1 MATNV
6 FLAVIFAAFLHAV
19 WNAMVKSHKDKAV
32 AVAAIILGHIPAA
45 LIIISFVPMPTKE
58 SVPYIFMSAI
68 IHQGYQWFLLSAYNH
83 GDYTKVYPIARG
95 IAPVITTIL
104 SLIFIGVVLTR
115 YELFGILIISF
126 GILSLSFQ
134 YKNTFQNNKAV
145 IFALLTGFFIALY
158 STVDGYGARLSL
170 SPLSFIGWSF
180 ILNGLIFPFFL
191 KFMNEPNIIKRV
203 FREAKSLFLIGGT
216 ISYIVYAIVVWAF
229 TKAPIPLVGALRET
243 SIIIA
248 LLIGTLIL
256 KERFTLI
263 KAVAIS
269 IIFAGTIFIKF
280 F

>member
-45 LIIISFVPMPTKE
+45 LIIISFVPMPAKE
-58 SVPYIFMSAI
+58 SIPYIFMSAI

-115 YELFGILIISF
+115 HELFGILIISF

-269 IIFAGTIFIKF
+269 IIFAGTIFLKF

>member
-45 LIIISFVPMPTKE
+45 LIIISFVPMPAKE
-58 SVPYIFMSAI
+58 SIPYIFMSAI

-115 YELFGILIISF
+115 HELFGILIISF

>member
-6 FLAVIFAAFLHAV
+6 FLAVICAAFLHAA

-45 LIIISFVPMPTKE
+45 LIIISFVPMPAKE
-58 SVPYIFMSAI
+58 SIPYIFMSAI

-115 YELFGILIISF
+115 HELFGILIISF

-269 IIFAGTIFIKF
+269 IIFAGTIFLKF

>member
-6 FLAVIFAAFLHAV
+6 FLAVIFAAFLHAA

-45 LIIISFVPMPTKE
+45 LIIISFVPMPAKE
-58 SVPYIFMSAI
+58 SIPYIFMSAI

-115 YELFGILIISF
+115 HELFGILIISF

-248 LLIGTLIL
+248 LSLIHI
-256 KERFTLI
+256 
-263 KAVAIS
+263 
-269 IIFAGTIFIKF
+269 
-280 F
+280 

>member
-45 LIIISFVPMPTKE
+45 LIIISFVPMPTIE

-115 YELFGILIISF
+115 HELFGILIISF

-256 KERFTLI
+256 KERFTPVSYTHLTLPTNRE
-263 KAVAIS
+263 V
-269 IIFAGTIFIKF
+269 
-280 F
+280 

>member
-6 FLAVIFAAFLHAV
+6 FLAVIFAAFLHAA

-45 LIIISFVPMPTKE
+45 LIIISFVPMPAKE
-58 SVPYIFMSAI
+58 SIPYIFMSAI

-115 YELFGILIISF
+115 HELFGILIISF

-269 IIFAGTIFIKF
+269 IIFAGTIFLKF